1 MKIYDISQEVFH
13 CQVFPGDPVPVK
25 EEVLKIE
32 NGEICNLT
40 AFRMCA
46 HNGTHVDA
54 PYHFCTDGRKIDEI
68 PMESFIG
75 KSYVAEWNGE
85 VDDAAAKEI
94 LDRARKAD
102 KQAAKRILIKG
113 KAVVLL
119 EAAKVF
125 ASAGLLLLGN
135 ESQTVGP
142 EEAPMEVHMQLLGA
156 GVILLEGICLS
167 DIEEG
172 DYLLNAAPLN
182 LGGADGAPCRA
193 VLIQMDE

>member
-156 GVILLEGICLS
+156 GVILLEGI
-167 DIEEG
+167 
-172 DYLLNAAPLN
+172 
-182 LGGADGAPCRA
+182 
-193 VLIQMDE
+193 